1 MAISIK
7 YDYIIVGCGLAGTI
21 MAERIATQ
29 LNKKVLIIEQRNHIG
44 GNCYDYYDEHGI
56 LVHKYGPH
64 IFHTNYKEVYDYLSQ
79 YTDWH
84 IYQFQ
89 ARVVI
94 DGKMTNIPFNLNT
107 MKDLFDE
114 NMYNRISE
122 KLINHFGYD
131 TVVPILKLRE
141 IDDKELKWLAD
152 YIYEKVYL
160 NYMKKQWEVRPEE
173 LDASVTERVPIY
185 ISRDNR
191 YFKDKYQMMPKNGYT
206 DMFNKML
213 DNKNI
218 KIMLNTNA
226 FDLIQLDNENKKVK
240 FLGEEFNG
248 KVIYTGEIDVL
259 FDNVYGN
266 LPYRSLRFEYKNYQK
281 EYFQETAMTSYPN
294 NYDFTRITE
303 TKHMTGQDSKTT
315 TVIYEYPQRYERNIK
330 GKDVPYYP
338 IPNPENRERYEK
350 YKLHAEDFK
359 DIILVGRLANYL
371 YYNMDQMVKMTLDI
385 FNEKIK

>member
-1 MAISIK
+1 MK
-7 YDYIIVGCGLAGTI
+7 YDYIIVGCGLAGI
-21 MAERIATQ
+21 VMAERISRE

-64 IFHTNYKEVYDYLSQ
+64 IFHTSHKEVYDYLSK

-94 DGKMTNIPFNLNT
+94 DGKKTNIPFNLNT
-107 MKDLFDE
+107 MRDLLDE
-114 NMYNRISE
+114 DLYKRLSS
-122 KLINHFGYD
+122 KLINLFGYD
-131 TVVPILKLRE
+131 KVIPILKLRE
-141 IDDKELKWLAD
+141 THDEEIKWLAD

-173 LDASVTERVPIY
+173 LDASVTERVPVY

-206 DMFNKML
+206 EMFKRML
-213 DNKNI
+213 DNPNI
-218 KIMLNTNA
+218 NIMLNTNA
-226 FDLIQLDNENKKVK
+226 FDLIELDEKNKGVK
-240 FLGEEFNG
+240 FLGKKFDG
-248 KVIYTGEIDVL
+248 KLIYTGEIDVL
-259 FDNVYGN
+259 FNSIYGD
-266 LPYRSLRFEYKNYQK
+266 LPYRSLRFEYENYPR

-294 NYDFTRITE
+294 NYEFTRTTE

-315 TVIYEYPQRYERNIK
+315 TVIYEYPQKYERNVK

-338 IPNPENRERYEK
+338 IPNPENRERYKK
-350 YKLHAEDFK
+350 YKKYAEDYK
-359 DIILVGRLANYL
+359 SIILVGRLANYL
-371 YYNMDQMVKMTLDI
+371 YYNMDQMIKMTLDL